1 VTTVP
6 IDGSMVKL
14 GRVRGRYYRENYAQ
28 GGVDLVQII
37 PELVTNA
44 DAAISAG
51 GRETGRIV
59 LGFGAP
65 DPGFVERWSERLA
78 PLRSPALLSWRHEL
92 RCSDDGEGVDA
103 ELVDQRLGALG
114 VAPPKRGQ
122 RGLFGRGLR
131 DVWLA
136 QGAGR
141 IEGVRDGRV
150 VESWFF
156 PAPGDD
162 PYAYTH
168 VRDEPANAEDLAR
181 LGVTV
186 SGTRVTVPLADPS
199 LPTPGRLRALV
210 SQLVQLR
217 PILEDPAREL
227 YLDLPGQPLELLSY
241 PAPQADPERPVLC
254 DKDVEISAG
263 VSAHITVRRSAE
275 PLSAGFSRA
284 TRRNGLTIRSGRAA
298 HETTLAGCEGRP
310 GARHLYGEVTCD
322 AIERL
327 QRNALNAPRPELV
340 VKVDRSGLNEHHP
353 TVKKLYAAI
362 DSVLKPIVADEERRA
377 GASRL
382 GTARAVSARDQ
393 VGLRALN
400 DALKAAFDHPGASG
414 ADPGTAPAEHAP
426 DSGDADAEPDD
437 EVDET
442 PEPDDRDD
450 ETAADPPS
458 PESAEEDAPVLGP
471 AVYFKQSPVRL
482 HPGERRTVTI
492 LADPGQVPPGTPISL
507 NADTGLNLTL
517 RSGAVPE
524 PGARGL
530 SAVSGTLRARVT
542 VSPGARPTITATAG
556 EHSGELEVI
565 IVRHRASGWVRE
577 IARKDEDQLIEA
589 DFDPET
595 GVVTVYEGRKEFREL
610 ERAARRAGYTKKRVA
625 EYVPY
630 RMLEVEAA
638 ANAVYTWAAHQ
649 ILASRLPEERPSD
662 PAEYAQ
668 AIHHEQ
674 QALRHRAHHKLMQAF
689 LEPEI
694 FEGAVTLIRATPRR
708 FGPQLE
714 LTASED

>member
-1 VTTVP
+1 MAVP
-6 IDGSMVKL
+6 LDSSMVRV
-14 GRVRGRYYRENYAQ
+14 GQVRGRYYRENYAQ

-44 DAAISAG
+44 DAAISAT
-51 GRETGRIV
+51 GRGSGRIV
-59 LGFGAP
+59 LAFGAP
-65 DPGFVERWSERLA
+65 EAGFVDGWRERLA

-92 RCSDDGEGVDA
+92 RCTDDGEGVDA
-103 ELVDQRLGALG
+103 RVIDQRLGALG

-141 IEGVRDGRV
+141 IEGIRDGRL

-162 PYAYTH
+162 PYAYAH
-168 VRDEPANAEDLAR
+168 IRDEPANPGDLAR
-181 LGVTV
+181 LGVGE

-199 LPTPGRLRALV
+199 LPTAGRLRALV
-210 SQLVQLR
+210 AQLVQLR

-227 YLDLPGQPLELLSY
+227 YLELPGRPLELVTY
-241 PAPQADPERPVLC
+241 PAPQPDPERPVLY
-254 DKDVEISAG
+254 DKDVEIAAG
-263 VSAHITVRRSAE
+263 VTARVTVRRAAE

-284 TRRNGLTIRSGRAA
+284 TRRNGMTIRSGRAA

-310 GARHLYGEVTCD
+310 GARHLYGEVVCD

-327 QRNALNAPRPELV
+327 QRSALNAPRPELV

-353 TVKKLYAAI
+353 VVKKLYAAI
-362 DSVLKPIVADEERRA
+362 DKVLKPIVAEEERRA
-377 GASRL
+377 GANRL
-382 GTARAVSARDQ
+382 GTARAVSARDE

-400 DALKAAFDHPGASG
+400 DALKAAFDHPGNSG
-414 ADPGTAPAEHAP
+414 RDQGTAAAEHAP
-426 DSGDADAEPDD
+426 DSEHSDDEPDHEPDDALNGDNEPEPLPGDDDADAG
-437 EVDET
+437 
-442 PEPDDRDD
+442 
-450 ETAADPPS
+450 
-458 PESAEEDAPVLGP
+458 AEGP
-471 AVYFKQSPVRL
+471 AGPAMYFKRSPVRL

-492 LADPGQVPPGTPISL
+492 LTDPEQVPPGTPITID
-507 NADTGLNLTL
+507 ADPGLNLTL
-517 RSGAVPE
+517 RSSEIPE
-524 PGARGL
+524 PGVRGM
-530 SAVSGTLRARVT
+530 SAVAGELRARVT
-542 VSPGARPTITATAG
+542 IEPGTRPTITATAG
-556 EHSGELEVI
+556 EHACELEVI

-638 ANAVYTWAAHQ
+638 SNAVYTWAAHQ
-649 ILASRLPEERPSD
+649 ILANRLPEERPAD
-662 PAEYAQ
+662 PAEYAN

-694 FEGAVTLIRATPRR
+694 FDGAVTLQRTTRSR
-708 FGPQLE
+708 YGPQLE
-714 LTASED
+714 LATTDS